1 MEYIGIDIGTSSI
14 CGIAYRPSDK
24 SCKTIVKENSANM
37 VSSCQ
42 WEKIQDPERIY
53 YIVEQII
60 DELRTVCTDI
70 KGIGFS
76 GQMHGILYV
85 DADGMAVSPLYTWQ
99 DGRGNLPYK
108 EGETYVDYMTKVT
121 GWHVAT
127 GYGLVTHYY
136 NLHNG
141 IVPDTAIKLCTIMD
155 YVAMRLCK
163 QANPSI
169 ELSNAASLG
178 LFDKQRLAFKEP
190 LLDRLHMDS
199 SVLPTVVESRTVIGH
214 YGDIPVCVSIG
225 DNQAAFLGSVKD
237 KDRSIHITI
246 GTSSQI
252 SVYSDEYI
260 EINGLDTRPFPGGG
274 YLLVGASLCGGA
286 SFALLKDFFGRT
298 LKLFTGAEVDDGYLF
313 RQMTSMA
320 YRADSAEGIKVE
332 TLFSD
337 TRSDPN
343 KRGKIE
349 GISLNNF
356 TPENLI
362 VKFVDGVCSCLYDY
376 FVLIPD
382 SISKGKTEL
391 VGSGNG
397 LKNNPLMQHT
407 LEEIFGKEL
416 RLSDVKEEAAFGACC
431 MAMGSMINA

>member
-1 MEYIGIDIGTSSI
+1 
-14 CGIAYRPSDK
+14 
-24 SCKTIVKENSANM
+24 
-37 VSSCQ
+37 
-42 WEKIQDPERIY
+42 
-53 YIVEQII
+53 
-60 DELRTVCTDI
+60 
-70 KGIGFS
+70 
-76 GQMHGILYV
+76 
-85 DADGMAVSPLYTWQ
+85 
-99 DGRGNLPYK
+99 
-108 EGETYVDYMTKVT
+108 MTKVT

-252 SVYSDEYI
+252 PCIPTNIRNKWLGHTPFSGW
-260 EINGLDTRPFPGGG
+260 GLICWLGHHFVVGHR
-274 YLLVGASLCGGA
+274 LLC
-286 SFALLKDFFGRT
+286 
-298 LKLFTGAEVDDGYLF
+298 
-313 RQMTSMA
+313 
-320 YRADSAEGIKVE
+320 
-332 TLFSD
+332 
-337 TRSDPN
+337 
-343 KRGKIE
+343 
-349 GISLNNF
+349 
-356 TPENLI
+356 
-362 VKFVDGVCSCLYDY
+362 
-376 FVLIPD
+376 
-382 SISKGKTEL
+382 
-391 VGSGNG
+391 
-397 LKNNPLMQHT
+397 
-407 LEEIFGKEL
+407 
-416 RLSDVKEEAAFGACC
+416 
-431 MAMGSMINA
+431 